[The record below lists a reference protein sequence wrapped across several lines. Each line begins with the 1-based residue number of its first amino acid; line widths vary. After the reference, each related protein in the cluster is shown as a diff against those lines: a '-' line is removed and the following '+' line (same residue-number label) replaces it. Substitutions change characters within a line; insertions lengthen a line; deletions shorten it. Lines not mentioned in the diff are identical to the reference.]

1 MIVETETRNEIF
13 TEKFCVC
20 TIDGEYLIMEIMEI
34 SMNEIPFLSWF
45 RCDGYS
51 EISRIVFFFFEANF
65 LEYNQSEW
73 KYLRATDRVFEEEVR
88 LEIRIFIRQK
98 IFSRIQSI
106 FTKYPKFLHF
116 SRSNLFLIYVFD
128 RIFDY
133 HVILFILHLVQFE
146 HRILVN

>member
-1 MIVETETRNEIF
+1 M
-13 TEKFCVC
+13 KFCVC

-51 EISRIVFFFFEANF
+51 EISRIVFSFFGANF

-116 SRSNLFLIYVFD
+116 SQLFRSNLFLIYVFD

-133 HVILFILHLVQFE
+133 HVILFILNLVQFE
-146 HRILVN
+146 HRTLVN

>member
-1 MIVETETRNEIF
+1 M
-13 TEKFCVC
+13 KFCVC
-20 TIDGEYLIMEIMEI
+20 TIGGEYLIMEIMEI

-51 EISRIVFFFFEANF
+51 EISRIVFSFFEANF

>member
-1 MIVETETRNEIF
+1 M
-13 TEKFCVC
+13 KFCVC
-20 TIDGEYLIMEIMEI
+20 TIGGEYLIMEIMEI

-51 EISRIVFFFFEANF
+51 EISRIVFSFFEANF

-116 SRSNLFLIYVFD
+116 SRLLRSNLFLIYIFD

-133 HVILFILHLVQFE
+133 HVILFILNLVQFK
-146 HRILVN
+146 HRTLVN